1 MKKIIII
8 LGLLAAVSGCRSVAI
23 GVGEPVVDVPVFV
36 AEGYSLERA
45 IVSAAQRRR
54 WLPKKTDEKTYRLT
68 IIQRKNRCVVDVV
81 MNGEKSFS
89 ILPVESNIPVR
100 KYDQWVQNLWREI
113 VHRANIAR

>member
-1 MKKIIII
+1 MKSLLI
-8 LGLLAAVSGCRSVAI
+8 LICLAALAGCSTFMDV
-23 GVGEPVVDVPVFV
+23 GVGAPVDDVPVFV

-54 WLPKKTDEKTYRLT
+54 WLPKKIDEKTYRLT

-113 VHRANIAR
+113 VHRADRGQ

>member
-1 MKKIIII
+1 MKSLLI
-8 LGLLAAVSGCRSVAI
+8 LICLATLAGCSTFMDV
-23 GVGEPVVDVPVFV
+23 GVGAPVLDVPVFV
-36 AEGYSLERA
+36 AEGYSLEQA

>member
-1 MKKIIII
+1 MKS
-8 LGLLAAVSGCRSVAI
+8 LLVVICLVALAGCSTVKDI
-23 GVGEPVVDVPVFV
+23 GVGSSVIDVPVFV

-68 IIQRKNRCVVDVV
+68 IVQRKNRCVVDVV
-81 MNGEKSFS
+81 MNGNKSFS
-89 ILPVESNIPVR
+89 ILPVESNISVR

-113 VHRANIAR
+113 VHRADRGR